1 MMFNSSKLTALE
13 WKHFNTSAKLFTLFI
28 IVNSTIIYCIAT
40 SVSVAWWILTI
51 TFIVIGLIGM
61 SITHRAY
68 KEARDRETKAELE
81 YFTKCCRINEQTD
94 RENRAREAKRK
105 QMCANP
111 YADEHTYLYANCQ
124 MPPKDE
130 DGTEPKMY
138 DPNLDR

>member
-1 MMFNSSKLTALE
+1 MFNSSKLTALE

-28 IVNSTIIYCIAT
+28 IVNSTVIYCIAT

-51 TFIVIGLIGM
+51 TFIVIGLVGM
-61 SITHRAY
+61 SITHCAY

-111 YADEHTYLYANCQ
+111 YANEHTYTGNSAQ
-124 MPPKDE
+124 MTSYDMDKASGE
-130 DGTEPKMY
+130 DDTRY
-138 DPNLDR
+138 DT